1 MQVLDKKKVIWPD
14 GKIEVQLE
22 NDRRQFTA
30 GAVIRGLVKV
40 TQVSDFMALKL
51 LA

>member
-1 MQVLDKKKVIWPD
+1 MQVYRKNKVIWPD

-30 GAVIRGLVKV
+30 GAVIRGRVKV
-40 TQVSDFMALKL
+40 TQVSDFMAREL
-51 LA
+51 